1 MRSPKICWAYRPWR
15 WRCLVSAT
23 NCERMYL
30 IIRQFQRTQFGR
42 HSERLDPDQLQL
54 KLKEREIAS
63 AHERAAAEKRMTH
76 PRAEPGVRKSL
87 PAHLPHDFGRRVMRM
102 QCWAGMTSSRSD
114 FSSPITSIRLP
125 RVRRRHRPGAG
136 TRAPDPRL
144 PAN

>member
-1 MRSPKICWAYRPWR
+1 
-15 WRCLVSAT
+15 
-23 NCERMYL
+23 MYL

-125 RVRRRHRPGAG
+125 RVRRGCVFRGK
-136 TRAPDPRL
+136 
-144 PAN
+144 PATDSGMKSATDSDLIAANPI